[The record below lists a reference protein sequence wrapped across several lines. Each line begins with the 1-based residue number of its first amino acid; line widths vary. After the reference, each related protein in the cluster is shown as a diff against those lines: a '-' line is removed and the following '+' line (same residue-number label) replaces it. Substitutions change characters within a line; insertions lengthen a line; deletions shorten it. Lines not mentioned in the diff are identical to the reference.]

1 MNETK
6 VTSLLELIQGPS
18 ERPFLGP
25 TSDED
30 NSTYDNEVEGINE
43 ALEAVKQ
50 AKNAILMEQF
60 RYNLYKEVK
69 EDDTV
74 Q

>member
-1 MNETK
+1 MLSILLLENLTKAYISIKKASDIMNETK

-43 ALEAVKQ
+43 ALEAVK
-50 AKNAILMEQF
+50 
-60 RYNLYKEVK
+60 
-69 EDDTV
+69 
-74 Q
+74 